1 VSGLL
6 RRLAR
11 EPLLHFLAIGAVFF
25 LVLGRGD
32 PAPAQGEITVTKED
46 VARVAAAFAATWQ
59 RPPTQEEL
67 QGAIA
72 DDIREEVLYRTGTE
86 LGLDK
91 DDTIVRRRIAQKM
104 GFFLEGTIEAPTD
117 EDLKQYLKQN
127 ADRFRTDPL
136 IAFRQVFISAKR
148 ENARQEAVAL
158 LPRLVSVG
166 PEAPALGDAMILPE
180 VFGPTPLR
188 DIASQ
193 FGDKFAGE
201 LAATKPAAWAGPIAS
216 AYGFHLVLVASVTP
230 AHVPELG
237 DVRDAVAREWYAERR
252 KAVLAAKYDEL
263 RSRYVIRIDGDA
275 SAP

>member
-1 VSGLL
+1 MSGIVL
-6 RRLAR
+6 RLAR

-32 PAPAQGEITVTKED
+32 PAPAKGEITVTKED

-72 DDIREEVLYRTGTE
+72 DDVREEVLYRTGTE

-104 GFFLEGTIEAPTD
+104 GFFLEGTVGAPTD
-117 EDLKQYLKQN
+117 EDLRQYLTQN
-127 ADRFRTDPL
+127 VDRFRTDPL
-136 IAFRQVFISAKR
+136 IAFQQVFVSSKR
-148 ENARQEAVAL
+148 ENARQEAEAL
-158 LPRLVSVG
+158 LPKLVSVDQ
-166 PEAPALGDAMILPE
+166 EVPALGDATFLPE
-180 VFGPTPLR
+180 VFDPTPLR

-193 FGDKFAGE
+193 FGHGFADE

-230 AHVPELG
+230 AHVPVLG
-237 DVRDAVAREWYAERR
+237 EVRDAVAREWYAERR
-252 KAVLAAKYDEL
+252 KAVLSAKCDEL
-263 RSRYVIRIDGDA
+263 RSRYVIRIYADA
-275 SAP
+275 LAP

>member
-1 VSGLL
+1 MSGLL
-6 RRLAR
+6 LRLAR
-11 EPLLHFLAIGAVFF
+11 EPLVHFLAIGAVFF
-25 LVLGRGD
+25 LVLGRGA
-32 PAPAQGEITVTKED
+32 PTPAQGEITVTKED
-46 VARVAAAFAATWQ
+46 VARIAAGFASTWQ

-72 DDIREEVLYRTGTE
+72 NDVREEVLYRAGAE

-117 EDLKQYLKQN
+117 DDLKQYLSQN

-136 IAFRQVFISAKR
+136 VAFRQVFVSSKR
-148 ENARQEAVAL
+148 ENARQEAEAL
-158 LPRLVSVG
+158 LPTLVSVD
-166 PEAPALGDAMILPE
+166 PEAPAVGDAMLLPE

-193 FGDKFAGE
+193 FGDAFARD
-201 LAATKPAAWAGPIAS
+201 LAATKPAAWAGPIVS
-216 AYGFHLVLVASVTP
+216 AYGFHLVLVASMTP
-230 AHVPELG
+230 AHVSELG
-237 DVRDAVAREWYAERR
+237 DVRAAVAREWYAERR
-252 KAVLAAKYDEL
+252 KAVLGAKYDEL
-263 RSRYVIRIDGDA
+263 RSRYVIRIDGEA